1 MSFKRTFLKGVDYFQ
16 LLIDHHARRKGGPGH
31 QAHLTIELNG
41 TPDRETITA
50 WLQNNQTASQIARAR
65 VSKSGG
71 LGYPSVYFIKS
82 SEAFP
87 AQFVH
92 ADKSRLPEI
101 ISSVSIDPFQNAPAQ
116 LTVIYFPDH
125 TTCLLFSFSHILFD
139 FAGVQSFIGSLAGM
153 GEPPLFPAKVATE
166 KFAVRFKRFFRA
178 VFFAFREGT
187 KSMTIP
193 EMKLPMEKKL
203 KITFQEHEF
212 SADETKLVYDR
223 MSKSGYGLNRS
234 TPEIA
239 SVCQALHHHLF
250 SKQNHHEFIW
260 LPVPV
265 NNRRKGT
272 ADAVFF
278 NGLTFLFYK
287 ITKSELNNASSSQD
301 VAALLTQQMKDQVN
315 RQLPAAFTD
324 FTNGYWYMPMP
335 FYYPM
340 MQLPSWGKL
349 STFSFSTLGKTF
361 EGVDELLGCKIT
373 NMVNYPSN
381 TITPG
386 ITFLFYEYQNKLRI
400 MSSWVKGQYPEE
412 EQKAVMKSVVER
424 LQNFL

>member
-31 QAHLTIELNG
+31 QAHLTVYLQG
-41 TPDRETITA
+41 APDEQTVVS
-50 WLQNNQTASQIARAR
+50 WLEKNETASQIARAR

-87 AQFVH
+87 VQFVH
-92 ADKSRLPEI
+92 ADESRLPEI

-139 FAGVQSFIGSLAGM
+139 FAGVQSFIRSLAGM
-153 GEPPLFPAKVATE
+153 GESPLFPEKVTTE

-187 KSMTIP
+187 RSMTIP
-193 EMKLPMEKKL
+193 ERKLPQNKNLRIGYHEY
-203 KITFQEHEF
+203 EF
-212 SADETKLVYDR
+212 SADETIRIYETMGR
-223 MSKSGYGLNRS
+223 SGYGLNRS
-234 TPEIA
+234 IPEIA
-239 SVCQALHHHLF
+239 TVCTSLHQHIF
-250 SKQNHHEFIW
+250 SKQKHHEFIW

-287 ITKSELNNASSSQD
+287 ITESELNNASSSQD
-301 VAALLTQQMKDQVN
+301 VAVLLTRQMKDQVN
-315 RQLPAAFTD
+315 QQLPAAFTD

-361 EGVDELLGCKIT
+361 EGVDDMLGCKIT

-400 MSSWVKGQYPEE
+400 MSSWVKEQYSEE
-412 EQKAVMKSVVER
+412 EQKAVMKSVVDR